1 MDTNVNLNY
10 TARGLTKEEVSYSR
24 AAYGENRITKQKR
37 KSFGKQF
44 LASFGDPVIKIL
56 LIVLAINIVF
66 MFRDFNWF
74 ETAGIALAVFLA
86 TLISTLS
93 EYGSES
99 AFLKMQED
107 AEKIQCRVKRAEGV
121 LQIAVSEIV
130 AGDIVLLQAG
140 ERIPADG
147 YLISGKLYVDQSALN
162 GESKESE
169 KIPGDESS
177 PGWDLARKNQL
188 FQGCTVSSGNGM
200 MRVAN
205 VGDATLYGDMA
216 KQMQEDTRESPL
228 KLRLSSLARTLSR
241 LGYCAAGLVVIADLF
256 NSFFIANNFNPA
268 AIQALFSNV
277 PELLENILHAI
288 LLGITVVVVAVP
300 EGLPMMITVV
310 LSANMK
316 RMMKDHV
323 LVRKLVGIET
333 SGSLNMLFT
342 DKTGTLTKGQL
353 RVCGFVSGDGTSYAD
368 VRQLKSQ
375 LPLYKLAA
383 LSAYYNT
390 GSSVSYGRA
399 IGGNAT
405 DRALLDYFLP
415 FGENLSCKKAEMIEF
430 DSARKFSAV
439 HITGQ
444 FDLHLVK
451 GAPERILPSCTHFYD
466 TSGISQPLNNRNQ
479 LERIWHERAGRT
491 ERVIALAVSPS
502 PITENGPFSRLILI
516 GLMCIRDEI
525 RPEAA
530 KAIREINQAGIQV
543 IMVTGDNKVTAASIA
558 QEVGLLRGSSSE
570 GVFTSSEL
578 ASMTDEKLRQLLPD
592 IRVVA
597 RALPSDKSRLV
608 RLAQEA
614 GSVVGMTGDGI
625 NDAPALK
632 RADVGFAMGSG
643 TEVAKEAGDIVIM
656 NDNIASIAKAVLYGR
671 TIFKSIRK
679 FIVFQLTMNVCA
691 VGVSILG
698 PFIGI
703 DTPVTVVQMLWINMI
718 MDTLGGLAFAGEA
731 PLPEYMQE
739 PPKRR
744 DEPILNSY
752 MINQV
757 LFTGILSMLICT
769 LFLKLDFTRSLF
781 RFDTEP
787 VYFLTVFFAMF
798 IFCGIFNSFNARTH
812 RLNLMANLRR
822 NRSYIA
828 IMIMVAAVQ
837 LGIIYFGGSLFR
849 TSPLSFR
856 DLMLAVLMAFAV
868 VPIDLIRKYALKS
881 LNRTR
886 DF

>member
-1 MDTNVNLNY
+1 MNTNVNLNY
-10 TARGLTKEEVSYSR
+10 STKGLTNDEVSYSR

-66 MFRDFNWF
+66 MFRNFNWF

-107 AEKIQCRVKRAEGV
+107 AEKVQCRVKRAEGI
-121 LQIAVSEIV
+121 LQIAASDIVS
-130 AGDIVLLQAG
+130 GDLVLLQAG

-147 YLISGKLYVDQSALN
+147 FLISGKLHVDQSALN
-162 GESKESE
+162 GESKEAV
-169 KIPGDESS
+169 KIPGDESAA
-177 PGWDLARKNQL
+177 GWDLGRKNQL
-188 FQGCTVSSGNGM
+188 FHGCTVSSGEGM

-228 KLRLSSLARTLSR
+228 KLRLASLARILSR
-241 LGYCAAGLVVIADLF
+241 IGYCAAGLVFIADLF
-256 NSFFIANNFNPA
+256 NSFFIDNNFDPA
-268 AIQALFSNV
+268 AIQAFISNAPV
-277 PELLENILHAI
+277 LIESILHAL

-310 LSANMK
+310 LSSNMK

-333 SGSLNMLFT
+333 SGSLNILFT

-353 RVCGFVSGDGTSYAD
+353 RVCAFVDGDGTAYPDSAK
-368 VRQLKSQ
+368 LKAQ

-383 LSAYYNT
+383 LSSYYNT
-390 GSSVSYGRA
+390 GSSVSSGRA
-399 IGGNAT
+399 LGGNAT
-405 DRALLDYFLP
+405 DRALMDYFLP
-415 FGENLSCKKAEMIEF
+415 FGENLNCKKAESIEF
-430 DSARKFSAV
+430 DSSRKFSAA

-451 GAPERILPSCTHFYD
+451 GAPERILGECTYYYD
-466 TSGISQPLNNRNQ
+466 TYGVPKPINNRNL
-479 LERIWHERAGRT
+479 LERIWHERAART
-491 ERVIALAVSPS
+491 ERVIALAVSPR
-502 PITENGPFSRLILI
+502 PVTESGVFSELILI
-516 GLMCIRDEI
+516 GLMCIKDEI

-530 KAIREINQAGIQV
+530 KAIRDINQAGIQV
-543 IMVTGDNKVTAASIA
+543 VMVTGDNKVTAAAIA
-558 QEVGLLRGSSSE
+558 QEAGLLRGDISD
-570 GVFTSSEL
+570 GVFTSAEL
-578 ASMTDEKLRQLLPD
+578 ASMSDEKLRQILPK

-597 RALPSDKSRLV
+597 RALPADKSRLV
-608 RLAQEA
+608 RIAQES
-614 GSVVGMTGDGI
+614 GLVVGMTGDGI

-691 VGVSILG
+691 VGVSVLG

-757 LFTGILSMLICT
+757 LFTGVLSMLLCT
-769 LFLKLDFTRSLF
+769 LFLKLDFTRLLF

-812 RLNLMANLRR
+812 RLNLLANLRR

-828 IMIMVAAVQ
+828 IMLIIVIVQ

-849 TSPLSFR
+849 TSPLSLR
-856 DLMLAVLMAFAV
+856 DLSLIILMAFAV
-868 VPIDLIRKYALKS
+868 VPLDLCRKYALKS